1 MIAHIVQFQESKLR
15 EEKWME
21 RKKYAEIKISVDSSD
36 LDEAIK
42 KASQLK
48 DLLLEI
54 NSLSGSIIERSE
66 AFR

>member
-1 MIAHIVQFQESKLR
+1 MK
-15 EEKWME
+15 

-42 KASQLK
+42 KASRLK

-54 NSLSGSIIERSE
+54 NSLSGSIIEKSE

>member
-1 MIAHIVQFQESKLR
+1 
-15 EEKWME
+15 ME

-42 KASQLK
+42 KASRLK

-54 NSLSGSIIERSE
+54 NSLSGSIIEKSE